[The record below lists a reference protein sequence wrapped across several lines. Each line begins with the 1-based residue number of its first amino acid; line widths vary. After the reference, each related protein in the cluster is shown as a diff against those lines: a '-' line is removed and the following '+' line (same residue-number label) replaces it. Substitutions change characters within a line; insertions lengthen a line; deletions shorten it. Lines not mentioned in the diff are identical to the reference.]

1 MRSTIRAGEQALPI
15 VMHPKFTLSRRAAL
29 GALGALALR
38 ANAQAWPARPLRMIV
53 PYPAGGISDMVA
65 RELAERLRQQ
75 LGQPVIVENRGGA
88 SGTIGMDLLAK
99 SPPDGYTLAFSAVS
113 PLTLSPALTKVPYD
127 PERDFTPVCSVM
139 DSPVVLLA
147 TSATTARDFRALL
160 AYAKS
165 SPDTVRWA
173 TSGLGSLGHIML
185 AQLEAAAGV
194 RIVHIP
200 YKGGG
205 QMLTDALSGQFEVLS
220 VNASPGLSVHIRAGK
235 LRPLA
240 VGAARRLESLPQVPT
255 LAELGYPQANLSSHF
270 GVFAPGNLPTRLL
283 DRLNG
288 EINTAL
294 DNPALR
300 HRLMESE
307 NLPTGGAARDFAR
320 HIAAEAQS
328 TAQIV
333 KSVGI
338 HAES

>member
-1 MRSTIRAGEQALPI
+1 MQR
-15 VMHPKFTLSRRAAL
+15 KFSLSRRAAL
-29 GALGALALR
+29 GALGAFALR
-38 ANAQAWPARPLRMIV
+38 AQAQSWPSRPFRLIV
-53 PYPAGGISDMVA
+53 PYPAGGISDLVA
-65 RELAERLRQQ
+65 RNLADRLREQM
-75 LGQPVIVENRGGA
+75 GQPVVVENRGGA
-88 SGTIGMDLLAK
+88 SGTIGMDLVAK
-99 SPPDGYTLAFSAVS
+99 APPDGYTLAFSATS

-139 DSPVVLLA
+139 DSPVLLLA
-147 TSATTARDFRALL
+147 TTATNAKDFRDLL

-185 AQLEAAAGV
+185 AQLETAAHV

-220 VNASPGLSVHIRAGK
+220 ANASPGLNVHIRAGR

-270 GVFAPGNLPTRLL
+270 GIFAPGNLPTRLL

-294 DNPALR
+294 DNAVL
-300 HRLMESE
+300 HKRLVESE
-307 NLPTGGAARDFAR
+307 NQPTGGSARDFTR
-320 HIAAEAQS
+320 HIVAEADS
-328 TAQIV
+328 TARIV
-333 KSVGI
+333 KAVGI
-338 HAES
+338 HAD